1 MTYKIDVRG
10 VKEVTDFLKS
20 VPLGTI
26 RAALLAAS
34 EYLVGNDRRGLK
46 HQPPRVQHG
55 PGNPY
60 QWQSEKQRRAYFAT
74 NGFGGGIP
82 YKRTGK
88 SKGWTIKLQ
97 KDGYQSQIT
106 SGAPYEQ
113 YLRGDNQQRGHAA
126 DGWRKIEAI
135 ITTSLRGMTQAAN
148 QAIARW
154 LKERRK

>member
-26 RAALLAAS
+26 RAALSAAA

-60 QWQSEKQRRAYFAT
+60 KWQSEKQRRAYFAT

-88 SKGWTIKLQ
+88 SKQWTVKAQ
-97 KDGYQSQIT
+97 NGGYQAQIT

-113 YLRGDNQQRGHAA
+113 FLRGQNQQRGHAA

-135 ITTSLRGMTQAAN
+135 ITTNLRGMTRAAN
-148 QAIARW
+148 QAVARW
-154 LKERRK
+154 LKAKKK